1 MVKPVSILMVHS
13 FVKNLAMDWLKNL
26 TLSQENLNI
35 LIIDILNT
43 LIIDSLEKTF
53 KILRINKRNV
63 M

>member
-13 FVKNLAMDWLKNL
+13 FVKSLAMDWLKNL

-35 LIIDILNT
+35 F
-43 LIIDSLEKTF
+43 IIDSLEKTF

-63 M
+63 MYNEELKIH